1 MNIEYEQNKMK
12 KYIIISILIL
22 SLFSCWEQENT
33 EVLNKNKIIISLW
46 DSLTEGYGVK
56 DTENYPYKLEKLLLE
71 EWYEYKVINWWISWD
86 TSLDLRNRVNEYLE
100 EDPEIV
106 IIAIWANDWLK
117 GKPVDKMKEN
127 ITYIVDLFLEN
138 KTKVVLSGMDTP
150 ITYWF
155 WYRSDFKDSYKE
167 IKKERKEIFFHKSFL
182 KWVALRPEY
191 NINDNIHPN
200 SQWYDIITN
209 NILEFLKDE
218 KIIKK

>member
-1 MNIEYEQNKMK
+1 M
-12 KYIIISILIL
+12 
-22 SLFSCWEQENT
+22 
-33 EVLNKNKIIISLW
+33 
-46 DSLTEGYGVK
+46 
-56 DTENYPYKLEKLLLE
+56 LLE

-150 ITYWF
+150 ITYC
-155 WYRSDFKDSYKE
+155 
-167 IKKERKEIFFHKSFL
+167 
-182 KWVALRPEY
+182 
-191 NINDNIHPN
+191 
-200 SQWYDIITN
+200 
-209 NILEFLKDE
+209 IL
-218 KIIKK
+218 I